1 MSSSGVRRRRCRRSV
16 SDEALV
22 EVGPEAGGADFVG
35 VGFLD
40 EAQTKFDLF
49 HRRSGG
55 GPQHLEF
62 AVSADGALM
71 AVLRRGQPLEFQDR
85 SQLDR
90 FPVLVEL
97 LGTEMK
103 RLVCIPL
110 IDSSKLLRGVIAF
123 MFAAGSHVLV
133 DPGTERRSTIAEL
146 TAQTVERAMLYLHEH
161 ELVVDL
167 QRQTLA
173 DLPDVAGLQIA
184 ARYLPSSA
192 TIGLGG
198 DWYDVYVLGDGRVG
212 MVIGDV
218 SGHGIDAIADMTEF
232 RTTVSTLLR
241 TNQELGTIAQMST
254 ALLKA
259 QDTTDVRFATA
270 GLMVLDLGAKTLAY
284 VRAGHPPMLVREPGG
299 NVVVLERGGG
309 GPIGVTDVDIAV
321 QTVAVESG
329 SVIVAYTDGL
339 IERRDEPIDI
349 GLDRLL
355 RALGECSSIDLWGGA
370 EAIADVLVEQ
380 CLGGRQTADDAAVL
394 VVVVE

>member
-1 MSSSGVRRRRCRRSV
+1 
-16 SDEALV
+16 
-22 EVGPEAGGADFVG
+22 
-35 VGFLD
+35 
-40 EAQTKFDLF
+40 
-49 HRRSGG
+49 
-55 GPQHLEF
+55 
-62 AVSADGALM
+62 
-71 AVLRRGQPLEFQDR
+71 
-85 SQLDR
+85 
-90 FPVLVEL
+90 
-97 LGTEMK
+97 
-103 RLVCIPL
+103 
-110 IDSSKLLRGVIAF
+110 
-123 MFAAGSHVLV
+123 
-133 DPGTERRSTIAEL
+133 
-146 TAQTVERAMLYLHEH
+146 
-161 ELVVDL
+161 
-167 QRQTLA
+167 
-173 DLPDVAGLQIA
+173 
-184 ARYLPSSA
+184 
-192 TIGLGG
+192 
-198 DWYDVYVLGDGRVG
+198 
-212 MVIGDV
+212 
-218 SGHGIDAIADMTEF
+218 
-232 RTTVSTLLR
+232 LR